1 MGGAVLV
8 VAKYDVRVDGRRE
21 KVVKSEDELRE
32 WLRTYCEEHRETD
45 PGAAHVQ
52 VIELGRL
59 SWLVGGK
66 LVPRERFLA

>member
-1 MGGAVLV
+1 MAR
-8 VAKYDVRVDGRRE
+8 YDVRVDGDR
-21 KVVKSEDELRE
+21 KLVVKSEDELRE
-32 WLRTYCEEHRETD
+32 WLRKYCEEHRETD

-52 VIELGRL
+52 VIELHRF